1 MILRPYLIFLADLP
15 PTPGKIKKNA
25 SYLLTCDYDLVS
37 RGSCHRG
44 GGCYLRNVEGG
55 AFNNSP
61 VSYAGR
67 VAKHLYKLSWI
78 FQTSLPQISIL
89 TFLWLYSMII
99 MEPGHLTS
107 FSSDE
112 IQSARQD
119 GSFVIEP
126 QKSSEP
132 IDEQALARLG
142 KKQVLK
148 RRFGFLSIVG
158 FAMAELITWETV
170 LTMFY
175 QSYDNGG
182 PAGACYG
189 YIIACLSTL
198 SVYTVIAELASMAP
212 IAGGQYYWVYM
223 LAPMRWKKV
232 SSYLIGWLT
241 CMAWIATIATE
252 TIFLGTMIEGL
263 IALNNPDFAQQRWQN
278 TLLAWASVAGTFLIN
293 VLGPNILP
301 RFEIFILGLH
311 LAGFIA
317 ITVTLLAMTS
327 PKKSAAFVF
336 QTSLNG
342 GGWPTQ
348 GLSYCVGFIGNI
360 ATFAGADASVHMAEE
375 VSNAAIVIPRAII
388 AGMSLNSALGLSMML
403 TVLFCLGDVDVL
415 GSTGMPF
422 IQVFYNSTKSY
433 IGASIMTA
441 IIMVLTGACSVGI
454 ATTASR
460 MTWSFA
466 RDQGLPFSR
475 FLKKVNNS
483 TRVPIVSV
491 SVVCAFSCILSLIYI
506 GSDTAFN
513 DVISLVVTG
522 FYCTYFLPSAFL
534 LYHRIKGHILP
545 HGATILNGIPNVPIS
560 TFDSAEKSH
569 TPLKRPCPECDHPE
583 CDNLRDT
590 GPHIGLEI
598 SQPPLIW
605 GPWKVPGILGTMNN
619 IYACTY
625 MLFVLFW
632 SVWPSETPVNYTTMN
647 YSIAVTG
654 GVLILSG
661 LWYFLR
667 ARNEYDGPLI
677 DDEIAEIMHLVPGAI
692 PGAVSGM
699 AQSV

>member
-1 MILRPYLIFLADLP
+1 MPVHELLP
-15 PTPGKIKKNA
+15 
-25 SYLLTCDYDLVS
+25 
-37 RGSCHRG
+37 
-44 GGCYLRNVEGG
+44 
-55 AFNNSP
+55 
-61 VSYAGR
+61 
-67 VAKHLYKLSWI
+67 
-78 FQTSLPQISIL
+78 
-89 TFLWLYSMII
+89 FLWLITIST
-99 MEPGHLTS
+99 MEPGQIAS
-107 FSSDE
+107 SCSDE
-112 IQSARQD
+112 IQYVRQHEP
-119 GSFVIEP
+119 FVLEP
-126 QKSSEP
+126 QKNSEP

-158 FAMAELITWETV
+158 FAMTELITWETV

-175 QSYDNGG
+175 QSFDNGG

-189 YIIACLSTL
+189 YIIACISTL
-198 SVYTVIAELASMAP
+198 SVYTVIAELASIAP

-223 LAPMRWKKV
+223 LAPIRWKKL

-263 IALNNPDFAQQRWQN
+263 VVLNSPDFAQQRWQN
-278 TLLAWASVAGTFLIN
+278 TLLAWTSVAGTFLIN
-293 VLGPNILP
+293 VFGPNILP
-301 RFEIFILGLH
+301 RFENFILGLH

-317 ITVTLLAMTS
+317 ITVVLLAMTS

-342 GGWPTQ
+342 GGWSTQ

-375 VSNAAIVIPRAII
+375 VSNAAVVIPRAIM

-403 TVLFCLGDVDVL
+403 TVLFCLGDIDIL

-454 ATTASR
+454 VTTASR

-475 FLKKVNNS
+475 FLKQVNS
-483 TRVPIVSV
+483 HTKVPIVSV
-491 SVVCAFSCILSLIYI
+491 TVVCSFSCILSLIYI

-534 LYHRIKGHILP
+534 LYHRIKGDIMP
-545 HGATILNGIPNVPIS
+545 HGATILNDLPDVPIS
-560 TFDSAEKSH
+560 TFDSTEKSH
-569 TPLKRPCPECDHPE
+569 TTIKRPCPECDHPE
-583 CDNLRDT
+583 CDNLRVIS
-590 GPHIGLEI
+590 PHVRLEI

-605 GPWKVPGILGTMNN
+605 GPWKVPGFLGTMNN

-632 SVWPSETPVNYTTMN
+632 SVWPSETPINYTTMN
-647 YSIAVTG
+647 CSIVVTG

-677 DDEIAEIMHLVPGAI
+677 DEEIAEIMHLTPGVI
-692 PGAVSGM
+692 RGALTGI